1 VEKSGKIRLQQPLDQ
16 LRKEM
21 NMKRYQAI
29 LALVAI
35 LVLMSFVGSFDA
47 EEEARQQ
54 EEYCSM
60 VKLWKESKG
69 QAGWPAYNG
78 EGACK

>member
-35 LVLMSFVGSFDA
+35 LVLMGFVGSFDA

>member
-1 VEKSGKIRLQQPLDQ
+1 MEKSGKIRLQQPLDQ

-35 LVLMSFVGSFDA
+35 LVLMGFVGSFDA

-69 QAGWPAYNG
+69 RAGWPAYNG

>member
-1 VEKSGKIRLQQPLDQ
+1 MEKSGKIRLQQPLDQ

-35 LVLMSFVGSFDA
+35 LVLMAFVGSFDA

>member
-1 VEKSGKIRLQQPLDQ
+1 MEKSGKISLQQPLDQ

-35 LVLMSFVGSFDA
+35 LVLMAFVGSFDA

>member
-1 VEKSGKIRLQQPLDQ
+1 
-16 LRKEM
+16 
-21 NMKRYQAI
+21 MKRYQAI

-35 LVLMSFVGSFDA
+35 LLLMAFVGSFDA

-60 VKLWKESKG
+60 VQLWKESKG

-78 EGACK
+78 EGVCK

>member
-16 LRKEM
+16 LRKEV

-35 LVLMSFVGSFDA
+35 LVLMGVVGSFDA

-54 EEYCSM
+54 AEYCYM

-69 QAGWPAYNG
+69 QAGWPAFNG

>member
-1 VEKSGKIRLQQPLDQ
+1 MEKSGKIHLQQPLDQ

-35 LVLMSFVGSFDA
+35 LVLMAFVGSFDA

-78 EGACK
+78 EGVCK

>member
-1 VEKSGKIRLQQPLDQ
+1 MEKSGKIRLQQPLDQ

-29 LALVAI
+29 LTLVAI
-35 LVLMSFVGSFDA
+35 LVLMGVVGSFDA

>member
-1 VEKSGKIRLQQPLDQ
+1 VEKSGIIRPQQPLDQ

-35 LVLMSFVGSFDA
+35 LVLMAFVGSFDA

-54 EEYCSM
+54 EEYCAM